1 MPDIPY
7 QGGKTPLFQNIQLK
21 TLEGAKS
28 FYAEV
33 IEAYSNNL
41 INESNMRALVY
52 ALSNYLPF
60 LKFEKDMELEKE
72 IEKINERL
80 EAAGK

>member
-1 MPDIPY
+1 MPDIPIE
-7 QGGKTPLFQNIQLK
+7 GGKTPLFQNIQLK
-21 TLEGAKS
+21 TLEGAKN

-33 IEAYSNNL
+33 IEAYSSNL

-60 LKFEKDMELEKE
+60 LKFEKDLELEKE

>member
-1 MPDIPY
+1 MDGHNR
-7 QGGKTPLFQNIQLK
+7 GGKTPLFQNINLS
-21 TLEGAKS
+21 TLEGAKN

-33 IEAYSNNL
+33 IAAYSDNL

-72 IEKINERL
+72 IAKINERL
-80 EAAGK
+80 EAAGR